1 MKGLHQNQVI
11 QTNEIERKRLKNEV
25 IEDFT
30 DKEYA
35 HAFINSFLNTY
46 IATQIKV
53 LRQERGW
60 TQKDLANKTDMKQ
73 PRISVMENVYYDNW
87 SISTLNKLAE
97 AFDVTLNVSFET
109 FSDRIDD
116 IFRLNHESL
125 KRKPREDVLTA
136 DEVST
141 EFDTLPSKVI
151 RIADYDGIKVKNEDA
166 ISRGSKPT
174 SDLYVEPD
182 QERAIIG

>member
-1 MKGLHQNQVI
+1 
-11 QTNEIERKRLKNEV
+11 
-25 IEDFT
+25 
-30 DKEYA
+30 
-35 HAFINSFLNTY
+35 
-46 IATQIKV
+46 
-53 LRQERGW
+53 
-60 TQKDLANKTDMKQ
+60 MKQ